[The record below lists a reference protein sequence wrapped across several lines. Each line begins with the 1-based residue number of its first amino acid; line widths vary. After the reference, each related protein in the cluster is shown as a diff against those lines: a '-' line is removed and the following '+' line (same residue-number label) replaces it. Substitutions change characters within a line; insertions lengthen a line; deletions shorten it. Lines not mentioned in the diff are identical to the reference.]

1 MSDIRTCGIVVPTD
15 WVPLPLEPSDDMK
28 GWTKSTAVELCERG
42 RAAGHEPDR
51 RTLRRDLRARAE
63 DSRSRDP
70 FYAFALYPDGFDSAL
85 ALLEVD
91 LIWPDET
98 VPRLTLDWLAETF
111 SADDFGVPKVTHTE
125 LPVGPAVRIRQN
137 LAMSGS
143 SGTAAGV
150 LLETVTYGVLPTG
163 TKAAVMLLASWSV
176 PGLSEEMEEAVDGI
190 APTLTVGF

>member
-15 WVPLPLEPSDDMK
+15 WVPLPLEPSDDVK
-28 GWTKSTAVELCERG
+28 AWAKNTAVELCERG
-42 RAAGHEPDR
+42 RAAGLELDR
-51 RTLRRDLRARAE
+51 RPLRRDLRARAE

-98 VPRLTLDWLAETF
+98 VPHLTLDWLAETF
-111 SADDFGVPKVTHTE
+111 SADDFGGPTVTRRQ

-137 LAMSGS
+137 LAMRSPPDGNP
-143 SGTAAGV
+143 GV
-150 LLETVTYGVLPTG
+150 LLETVTYGVLPAG
-163 TKAAVMLLASWSV
+163 SRAAVMLLGSWSV
-176 PGLSEEMEEAVDGI
+176 PGLTEEMEEALDGI
-190 APTLTVGF
+190 ASTLTVGF